1 MLKHLLAC
9 CAALALLGARPV
21 PGAPHP
27 GASSGADVDLVVMIV
42 VDQMHPEYFTRFHD
56 DLTGGLRRLYDHG
69 AVFLHG
75 MQDHAMTLTAPGHST
90 VLSGR
95 EPASTNIVSNSRGV
109 PDPASP
115 IIGAPKAT
123 GASPTKFRGTALYDW
138 MLARDSNTVAL
149 SVSRKD
155 RGAILPIG
163 RARANVFWY
172 AYNTTFS
179 TSSWYRDT
187 LPTWVNAW
195 NSRRGIMK
203 LAGRSWTLA
212 LPAKRYAEPD
222 TFAFENRGKDTHFPH
237 LLPTDSAQL
246 AGDITDT
253 PFMDSL
259 TLDLALEGTRQL
271 KLGTRGSP
279 DLLVVS
285 LSATDAIGHAW
296 GPDSREMHDQI
307 VRLDRALG
315 WFLDSLGTMVPSAR
329 TVVALTADHGG
340 GSITDYSRDVRHE
353 PAGHV
358 VLSQLLPR
366 WRAEMRVM
374 EQRWRTDFGVNDE
387 SGLIAANVA
396 AMRARGLNVDSLS
409 EALARAL
416 SARPE
421 VARVFTPRTLAAGS
435 DTDLLVHRWRRQL
448 PPDFGWLAAVVLKPG
463 YIWSSSGMATHG
475 TPSQQD
481 ATVPIVFMG
490 PGIRARHYDQVIRTT
505 SIGPT
510 LGALIGVTPTEP
522 VDGAVVTEVSG
533 AGR

>member
-1 MLKHLLAC
+1 MRSYLLA
-9 CAALALLGARPV
+9 LAGAVLLLGARPAV
-21 PGAPHP
+21 STSHIAPS
-27 GASSGADVDLVVMIV
+27 ALDIDLVVLIV

-109 PDPASP
+109 PDPAYP
-115 IIGAPKAT
+115 VIGAPRAS
-123 GASPTKFRGTALYDW
+123 GASPANFRGTALYDW

-172 AYNTTFS
+172 GYNTTFS
-179 TSSWYRDT
+179 TSTWYRDT
-187 LPTWVNAW
+187 LPTWLNDW
-195 NSRRGIMK
+195 NGRHGIMK
-203 LAGRSWTLA
+203 LAGKSWSLA
-212 LPAKRYAEPD
+212 LPEKRYAEPD
-222 TFAFENRGKDTHFPH
+222 TFSFENRGKDTHFPH
-237 LLPTDSAQL
+237 VLSSDSARL
-246 AGDITDT
+246 AGGITET

-259 TLDLALEGTRQL
+259 TLDLVLEGVRQL

-285 LSATDAIGHAW
+285 LSATEAIGHAW

-315 WFLDSLGTMVPSAR
+315 WFFDSLGTLVPSAR
-329 TVVALTADHGG
+329 TAVALTADHGG
-340 GSITDYSRDVRHE
+340 GSATQYTRDVLHKD
-353 PAGHV
+353 AGHV
-358 VLSQLLPR
+358 VMSQLLPS
-366 WRAEMRVM
+366 WRTEVRAL
-374 EQRWRTDFGVNDE
+374 EQRWRTDFGVTDE

-396 AMRARGLNVDSLS
+396 AMRARGIDVDSLS
-409 EALARAL
+409 AALARTL

-421 VARVFTPRTLAAGS
+421 VARAFTPATLAAGS
-435 DTDLLVHRWRRQL
+435 DTDLPVHRWRRQL
-448 PPDFGWLAAVVLKPG
+448 PPDFQWLAAVVLKPG

-481 ATVPIVFMG
+481 ATVPILFMA
-490 PGIRARHYDQVIRTT
+490 PGIQAHHYDRAIRTT

-510 LGALIGVTPTEP
+510 LGALIGVAPTEK
-522 VDGAVVTEVSG
+522 VDGPVVPEVAG